1 MERFPATNG
10 CTFAETFAGM
20 LLRWVLEMSGFGR
33 WLIHGQEFIRNQ
45 CARGQRLHTA
55 RRRGS
60 KWRPFSDVKLSRRRC
75 FIDFRAFPVAIIN
88 YETPGS
94 PIKHGAHTRNVRE
107 FAPYTV
113 RIDSCCPPVLSR
125 LLHLP
130 ETLWSSQGG
139 DLIPSQG
146 WHSPAPERH
155 CLTLIRTWPPWSHW
169 QRSVRALQWEDE
181 CAKHNE
187 SPTADDIRITLNQL
201 MCLIACPELN
211 WKHWDFV

>member
-1 MERFPATNG
+1 MKY
-10 CTFAETFAGM
+10 
-20 LLRWVLEMSGFGR
+20 S
-33 WLIHGQEFIRNQ
+33 
-45 CARGQRLHTA
+45 
-55 RRRGS
+55 
-60 KWRPFSDVKLSRRRC
+60 
-75 FIDFRAFPVAIIN
+75 FPVAEGRNKRKNLFLTGSGCWCAGRSGAQSAGFAVFLVAIGVIWP
-88 YETPGS
+88 YPPTPVKDYNS
-94 PIKHGAHTRNVRE
+94 LDNCYVHE
-107 FAPYTV
+107 L
-113 RIDSCCPPVLSR
+113 PPVGDRSVLS
-125 LLHLP
+125 
-130 ETLWSSQGG
+130 
-139 DLIPSQG
+139 PSQG